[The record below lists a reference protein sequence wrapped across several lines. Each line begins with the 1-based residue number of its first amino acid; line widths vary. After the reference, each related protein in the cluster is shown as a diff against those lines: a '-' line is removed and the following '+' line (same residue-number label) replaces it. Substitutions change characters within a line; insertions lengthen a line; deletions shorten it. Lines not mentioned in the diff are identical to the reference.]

1 MNYSDKRTGKWQFDW
16 FSKRRKHAR
25 TRQLERIA
33 SRLFTLLHIQ
43 VLSLVLN
50 YSDLKQVASNPLI
63 NEPQL
68 NIDGTQMKI
77 LNCRLRRAVAREA
90 KVSIVVGRNA

>member
-1 MNYSDKRTGKWQFDW
+1 MTGLAKDANMREHFTH
-16 FSKRRKHAR
+16 F
-25 TRQLERIA
+25 QLERIA

-90 KVSIVVGRNA
+90 EGTIVVGRNA